1 MMSPL
6 SQGPPLHPPPPG
18 RPPSLPGLLLLLLL
32 LSRGGL
38 RGLGGWGGLMVTPW
52 TRGLRTWRPGWPMPP
67 QVPMTGTSRPRSWRR
82 NSKRPRPTSSGRG
95 PLWPIV
101 SHGVHPHP
109 KGLGV
114 RAVGVRAVR
123 PPPQHVASPKSRNDY
138 PHPTPP
144 LQLYA
149 ESWCTARCTSWV
161 YKCTMC
167 SLGLQVHA
175 GRGRIGAVRA
185 CAAAMKGKGS

>member
-1 MMSPL
+1 
-6 SQGPPLHPPPPG
+6 
-18 RPPSLPGLLLLLLL
+18 
-32 LSRGGL
+32 
-38 RGLGGWGGLMVTPW
+38 
-52 TRGLRTWRPGWPMPP
+52 MPP
-67 QVPMTGTSRPRSWRR
+67 QVAHDWHLKAKELETQLQAAKANEECVP
-82 NSKRPRPTSSGRG
+82 GRG

-101 SHGVHPHP
+101 SNGVHPHP

-114 RAVGVRAVR
+114 RAVGVRAVS
-123 PPPQHVASPKSRNDY
+123 PPPQHVACPQSRNDY

-167 SLGLQVHA
+167 SLGLQGHA

>member
-1 MMSPL
+1 
-6 SQGPPLHPPPPG
+6 
-18 RPPSLPGLLLLLLL
+18 
-32 LSRGGL
+32 
-38 RGLGGWGGLMVTPW
+38 
-52 TRGLRTWRPGWPMPP
+52 MPP
-67 QVPMTGTSRPRSWRR
+67 QVPMTGTSEPRSWRG
-82 NSKRPRPTSSGRG
+82 NSKRPRPTRSRRG

-114 RAVGVRAVR
+114 RAVGVRAVS
-123 PPPQHVASPKSRNDY
+123 PPPHHEACPQSRNAC

-167 SLGLQVHA
+167 SLGLQGHT
-175 GRGRIGAVRA
+175 GRGRIGAERA
-185 CAAAMKGKGS
+185 FAAGMKGKGSKFAFQMHMRMRIFQGGSIGPPFKWYNAILHKECRAIAI